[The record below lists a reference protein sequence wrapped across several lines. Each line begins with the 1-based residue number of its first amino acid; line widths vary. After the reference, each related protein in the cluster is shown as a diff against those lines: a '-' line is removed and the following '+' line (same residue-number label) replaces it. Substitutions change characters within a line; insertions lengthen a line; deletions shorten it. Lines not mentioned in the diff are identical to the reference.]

1 MSVFKTRLLQI
12 SAVVLLSQ
20 PAAALD
26 MDWQQQALATAVK
39 FHQAHLPETCKPLS
53 SPLIAPLS
61 FELQIGEESA
71 ARQAL
76 MIQLPCRRTKE
87 GESSV
92 FLASDQNG
100 IVTRQSFPKPVLENG
115 AVTRFREEFEVSNAT
130 FDASSRS
137 VVERV
142 PLADAGGT
150 NTTTSWGYRDGRF
163 HIMRFSVDATADD
176 KDNPQILIDKD
187 IW

>member
-1 MSVFKTRLLQI
+1 MSVFRTPLLQM
-12 SAVVLLSQ
+12 SALVLLSE

-26 MDWQQQALATAVK
+26 TDWQQQALAAAVK
-39 FHQAHLPETCKPLS
+39 FHQAHLPETCEPLS
-53 SPLIAPLS
+53 APLVSPLS
-61 FELQIGEESA
+61 FELQIGEETA

-76 MIQLPCRRTKE
+76 MVQLPCRRTEE

-100 IVTRQSFPKPVLENG
+100 IVTRQSFPKPVYESG
-115 AVTRFREEFEVSNAT
+115 EVTTFREELEVYNAT

-137 VVERV
+137 VVERI
-142 PLADAGGT
+142 PLPDNGGT
-150 NTTTSWGYRDGRF
+150 NITTSWGYRDGRF

-176 KDNPQILIDKD
+176 EDNPRILIDKD